1 MKNTKVFK
9 CKCVPAVLIQVYSTN
24 PLNFM
29 SNLNGWTLMLELN
42 GEHKSPLDIKNELS
56 LTDDQK
62 LAIMS
67 EANQILLNTG
77 SLGHLEEII

>member
-1 MKNTKVFK
+1 
-9 CKCVPAVLIQVYSTN
+9 
-24 PLNFM
+24 M

-42 GEHKSPLDIKNELS
+42 GEHKSPLDIKNELD
-56 LTDDQK
+56 LTDAQK

-77 SLGHLEEII
+77 IIEDLEEII